1 MHKKSPLGK
10 IESVVHDLE
19 LITEGRLL
27 IMDFTQNQRLMQ
39 INEQTLII
47 GIDIAKHKHVA
58 RAIDDRGIDL
68 SKRLIFPNSLEGFKL
83 LLEWAN
89 KLSEETG
96 RSKLMIGMEPTGHY
110 WMNLAYFLKSQ
121 GISPVVVNPMKVKK
135 SKELDDDSPTK
146 NDTKDA
152 KVIAQVIRAGRYHEP
167 VLPEGLY
174 AELREGVKLYDI
186 IQEDLSSIK
195 AQIHNALDR
204 FFPEFL
210 TVFKEWDGKTAL
222 YLLKCGYLPEDICK
236 KTEEELLLE
245 VKTSVK
251 NISISRIRKLKEAA
265 TSSVGLTVGLR
276 MGREEIRYLVEQFHL
291 LNERLQVLKEEL
303 EQLVLQIPGAERMIA
318 IKGIGSMTIVGFFA
332 EVGDLSNYRDPRQII
347 KLAGLNLMMNQ
358 SGKHKGKTTI
368 TKRGRRRLRSILYQ
382 VARPLACHNVGF
394 KALHYYYKNRRNN
407 PLKGKQSYVALG
419 RKLIKILF
427 VMGTQK
433 REFSEERMLQDIPH
447 ITNLQV
453 AA

>member
-1 MHKKSPLGK
+1 
-10 IESVVHDLE
+10 
-19 LITEGRLL
+19 
-27 IMDFTQNQRLMQ
+27 MDFTQNQRLMQ
-39 INEQTLII
+39 INEHTLII

-83 LLEWAN
+83 LLEWA
-89 KLSEETG
+89 KRLSEETC
-96 RSKLMIGMEPTGHY
+96 RPKLIIGMEPTGHY

-121 GISPVVVNPMKVKK
+121 GINPVVVNPMKVKK

-174 AELREGVKLYDI
+174 AELREGMKLYDI

-195 AQIHNALDR
+195 AQIHNVLDR

-222 YLLKCGYLPEDICK
+222 FVLKCGYLPEDICK
-236 KTEEELLLE
+236 KTEEELLIE

-251 NISISRIRKLKEAA
+251 NISLTTIRKLKEAA
-265 TSSVGLTVGLR
+265 ASSVGLTVGLR

-291 LNERLQVLKEEL
+291 LNERLQALKEEL
-303 EQLVLQIPGAERMIA
+303 EQLVFQIPGAERMIA

-382 VARPLACHNVGF
+382 VARPLAFHNVGF
-394 KALHYYYKNRRNN
+394 KALHNYYKNRSKN
-407 PLKGKQSYVALG
+407 PLTGKQSYVALG

-427 VMGTQK
+427 VIGTQK

-447 ITNLQV
+447 ITDVQV